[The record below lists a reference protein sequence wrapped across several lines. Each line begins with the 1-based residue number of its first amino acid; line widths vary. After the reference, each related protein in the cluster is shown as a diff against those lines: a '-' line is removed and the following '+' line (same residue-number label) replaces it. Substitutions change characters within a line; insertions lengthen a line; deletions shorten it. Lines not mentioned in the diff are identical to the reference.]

1 MSTEADS
8 QDYIFLGGQISAKH
22 PIFKDIAQL
31 GSYAPAHLLLRRF
44 KDPEW
49 KKLPAH
55 EKILDIIFTLGQVEF
70 MQNSGELTKLS
81 AVLGDTRQKFNQA
94 VLRDDLNKR
103 LYASESP

>member
-31 GSYAPAHLLLRRF
+31 GSYAQAYLLLRRF

-55 EKILDIIFTLGQVEF
+55 EKILNIISVLGQIEF

-81 AVLGDTRQKFNQA
+81 AILGDTRQKFNQA
-94 VLRDDLNKR
+94 SLRDDLNKR
-103 LYASESP
+103 LQASDT